1 MQVNSISS
9 AGSFSALYSIA
20 GKISASNAK
29 AKIAMTNIAKGTT
42 SAIPSDL
49 AMSERLRGMILRSD
63 AAISNM
69 ENAVSYSDVSDGYLQ
84 NIQDNVARM
93 QELAISAND
102 GTKTDT
108 DRQALQAE
116 FSQLKDSLGSVASGS
131 SPLASFNG
139 QALFDGK
146 SVTTAIGPEPGQ
158 TMDFSAIDLTNS
170 SQQVVGKDSSG
181 SDIKWGEMISGAGS
195 LDISS
200 QGGAQSAVSALSQ
213 ASDMLSG
220 IRATRGAEK
229 SRIES
234 SLTGM
239 RDSQMNTIASESR
252 IRDVDVAKEMINLV
266 KFMTL
271 GKTGSAM
278 LKSAHGSILATA

>member
-1 MQVNSISS
+1 MQVNSVSS

-20 GKISASNAK
+20 GKISVNTAK
-29 AKIAMTNIAKGTT
+29 AKVAMTNIAKGTA
-42 SAIPSDL
+42 SAVASDL

-84 NIQDNVARM
+84 NIQDTVGRM

-108 DRQALQAE
+108 DRLALQAE
-116 FSQLKDSLGSVASGS
+116 FSQLKDSIGSVASGS

-146 SVTTAIGPEPGQ
+146 TVSTAIGSEPGQ
-158 TMDFSAIDLTNS
+158 IMDFSAIDLTNN
-170 SQQVVGKDSSG
+170 SQQVVGKDSNG
-181 SDIKWGEMISGAGS
+181 SDIKWGEMMSGAGS
-195 LDISS
+195 LDIAS
-200 QGGAQSAVSALSQ
+200 QGGAQNAVSALSQ

-234 SLTGM
+234 SLSGL
-239 RDSQMNTIASESR
+239 RDSQLNTIASESR
-252 IRDVDVAKEMINLV
+252 IRDVDVAKEMVNLV

-278 LKSAHGSILATA
+278 LKSAHGGLLATA